1 MTSNASKV
9 NCSSSKLNIFSS
21 PYFGLCC
28 LLDHLFFQIPSL
40 PSSPKSNPTLWEV
53 LSDYFN
59 FSSFQWSPKKG
70 MTKKLSEMQDACSF
84 FVSSVLSFFVY
95 FFFFFF
101 HFLPLPL
108 RTSKNQHEHPCTVSW
123 FITVVLCLFLT
134 SLPGK
139 GGHLLFL

>member
-70 MTKKLSEMQDACSF
+70 MTKKLSDMQDACSF

-95 FFFFFF
+95 FFFF
-101 HFLPLPL
+101 
-108 RTSKNQHEHPCTVSW
+108 SISYPCLSGLLK
-123 FITVVLCLFLT
+123 ISMNIPAQCLGL
-134 SLPGK
+134 L
-139 GGHLLFL
+139 LLFCVSS